1 MFHVRKEI
9 SCFCKKSLQAIY
21 FLSLPDLCVKITL
34 ETSEACYRRKTKGSR
49 KNSSYIFNEKLV
61 FEVNSKMLTD
71 AMLTFEVTRGDSKLR
86 YETKIGV
93 VKLGLDSSQ
102 ALEMRHWSEMLAS
115 PQKQIAEW
123 HQLRRV

>member
-1 MFHVRKEI
+1 MLEKRFPV
-9 SCFCKKSLQAIY
+9 SAKSHCRQYI
-21 FLSLPDLCVKITL
+21 FLLLPDLCVKITL